1 MLMRVIVRRLVNTFD
16 LMDLLASF
24 QNTFSLTQIT
34 MNTTRLANLS
44 IVFAFLAIIISC
56 SAPEPEKKGLKNYYA
71 EYFAV
76 GVAVSPFSLEDS
88 ASANLIINEFSS
100 MTAENAMKMAPIHPQ
115 EDTFRWE
122 PADKIVAFAEE
133 HGLKLRGHTLCWH
146 SQAPDWMFIQEDSQR
161 VSKDT
166 LLERLENHIANVAGR
181 YSGKIYAWDVVNEA
195 ISDAPDEIYR
205 NSIWYEVCGEEFITK
220 AFEFAR
226 KYDPTAKLFYN
237 DYNVIDSVKCEKIYQ
252 MVKTMKEKGVPI
264 DGVGIQGHWSV
275 YEPSEPQL
283 RRTIERLASL
293 GIEIQITELDI
304 SIYPKEASRREKLET
319 DIDVFTPE
327 LEQLQV
333 DKYEM
338 IFRVFRE
345 YKNEITSVTFWN
357 VSDKHSWL
365 DNFPVRGRKDYPLL
379 FDQNHA
385 PKKAYGKVIDF

>member
-1 MLMRVIVRRLVNTFD
+1 MSTSRF
-16 LMDLLASF
+16 
-24 QNTFSLTQIT
+24 
-34 MNTTRLANLS
+34 ANIS
-44 IVFAFLAIIISC
+44 IIFAILAILISC
-56 SAPEPEKKGLKNYYA
+56 STPEPEKKGLKDYYA
-71 EYFAV
+71 GYFPV

-88 ASANLIINEFSS
+88 ASANLIVNEFFS
-100 MTAENAMKMAPIHPQ
+100 MTAENVMKMAPIHPQ

-122 PADKIVAFAEE
+122 PADKIVAFAEQ

-161 VSKDT
+161 VSKEV
-166 LLERLENHIANVAGR
+166 LLARLENHIANVAGR
-181 YSGKIYAWDVVNEA
+181 YSGKIYAWDVVNEV

-220 AFEFAR
+220 AFEYAK
-226 KYDPTAKLFYN
+226 KYDPIAKLFYN

-252 MVKTMKEKGVPI
+252 MVKTMKEQGVPI
-264 DGVGIQGHWSV
+264 EGIGIQGHWSV
-275 YEPSEPQL
+275 YEPSEHQL
-283 RRTIERLASL
+283 RRTIERLAQL
-293 GIEIQITELDI
+293 GVEIQITELDI
-304 SIYPKEASRREKLET
+304 SIYPKEGTRREKLDT
-319 DIDVFTPE
+319 DVDIFSPE

-345 YKNEITSVTFWN
+345 YKNVITSVTFWN

-379 FDQNHA
+379 FDQNNS
-385 PKKAYGKVIDF
+385 PKKAYVKVADF